1 MSRSVDLFIDADVPL
16 EELASALERHAGMSL
31 VAEPDQARWVLQ
43 EGDTRATLAE
53 HPYGDDGDLLFTR
66 YRFAL
71 SARVSNDV
79 RPHDTAEAAL
89 LRRIAQKIQQ
99 GPTWPVLLVHDLQY
113 RDRAQVSGADGAA
126 GTGS

>member
-1 MSRSVDLFIDADVPL
+1 MSRSVDLFIDADISL
-16 EELASALERHAGMSL
+16 DDLAGALAQHAGTPL
-31 VAEPDQARWVLQ
+31 VPEPDQASWVLQ
-43 EGDTRATLAE
+43 DGETRATLAE

-89 LRRIAQKIQQ
+89 LRRIALKIQQ

-113 RDRAQVSGADGAA
+113 RDQPTRTEGGAGVR
-126 GTGS
+126 S